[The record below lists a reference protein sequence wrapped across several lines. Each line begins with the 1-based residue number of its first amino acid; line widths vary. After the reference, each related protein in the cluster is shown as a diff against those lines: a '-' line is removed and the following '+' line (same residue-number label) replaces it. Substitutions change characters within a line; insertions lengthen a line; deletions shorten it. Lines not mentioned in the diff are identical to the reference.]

1 MRRLRCALATL
12 ACAVTAWSQ
21 SQRPAPTYTADSI
34 VNLASGERG
43 YLAPNT
49 LAAICGKN
57 LAPYGRVRRDSDLQG
72 NYLPFQLPG
81 SGVTVKVSG
90 LLAPVES
97 ISPEV
102 VTFLVPSELRPG
114 PVTVVLT
121 YNGLNGP
128 TLRLQ
133 LAAAAPAWF
142 QHDTGW
148 ALARH
153 RESME
158 WVDETNPTRAGE
170 PVILYLGGLG
180 DTQPVLPYRE
190 FPRDPVPLAV
200 LPRLSFDGIVVE
212 ESRILYVGLTPNF
225 PGVYEVDVV
234 LPQTLARDPALR
246 LEVPGGSTAAGTRL
260 RFEPTPQPVTAPVR
274 STR

>member
-1 MRRLRCALATL
+1 MRCLHWALAIL
-12 ACAVTAWSQ
+12 ACAVTARSQ
-21 SQRPAPTYTADSI
+21 SQRPAPSYTADSI

-49 LAAICGKN
+49 LAAICGRN
-57 LAPYGRVRRDSDLQG
+57 LAPYSRVRVDSDLQG

-90 LLAPVES
+90 LLAPVEY
-97 ISPEV
+97 ISPDV
-102 VTFLVPSELRPG
+102 VTFIVPSELRPG
-114 PVTVVLT
+114 PVTIVLT

-128 TLRLQ
+128 TVRLQ

-148 ALARH
+148 VLARH

-158 WVDETNPTRAGE
+158 WVDETNPARPGE
-170 PVILYLGGLG
+170 AVILYLGGLG

-190 FPRDPVPLAV
+190 FPRDPVPLAAA
-200 LPRLSFDGIVVE
+200 PRLSFDGVVVE
-212 ESRILYVGLTPNF
+212 AERILYAGLMPNF

-234 LPQTLARDPALR
+234 LPEEVARDPAVR
-246 LEVPGGSTAAGTRL
+246 LEVPGGFTATGTRL
-260 RFEPTPQPVTAPVR
+260 RFTPPPQPDAAPVR